1 MIGRFIVKL
10 KNHLRLRSCN
20 LTGTQTACANMHCL
34 RGAVNNNLNLLD
46 ICLLLSKCTTRNL

>member
-34 RGAVNNNLNLLD
+34 RGAVNDYLNAMNVR
-46 ICLLLSKCTTRNL
+46 LLSCQSTT